1 MSERRH
7 LARLEL
13 ARRAARNG
21 GALALSLYERRDELE
36 VESKGRQDR
45 ATEADRRVEQLITA
59 AISDACPTAAIL
71 GEEGGLRCEQ
81 AEDDELWVV
90 DPIDGTDCFVFGLPM
105 WSVSIAWMRRGRVMA
120 GVVFDPIHDELYSA
134 ARGEGAFL
142 NGQPIR
148 ASDSA
153 DLGSGLVGI
162 GHSLRVGPERKR
174 CSRSS
179 VSPDGAD
186 CFIVVAR
193 ARCHLPGSR
202 PGRLIGYFEPH
213 MNAWDCLAGLLLVSE
228 AGGWHNDFLDEDG
241 LARGN
246 RVLASGPCLAEE
258 VRGLG
263 GRLLKPPRRLSPVAP
278 RLNRG

>member
-162 GHSLRVGPERKR
+162 GHSLRVGPEETLFAIERLTR
-174 CSRSS
+174 RGGLFHRGGS
-179 VSPDGAD
+179 GALSLAW
-186 CFIVVAR
+186 VA
-193 ARCHLPGSR
+193 A
-202 PGRLIGYFEPH
+202 GRLIGYFEPH

-258 VRGLG
+258 VRGLAG
-263 GRLLKPPRRLSPVAP
+263 AF
-278 RLNRG
+278 